1 MSKIAVR
8 GYTQKLEKPKAKRSF
23 SYDIPLRHNRI
34 LVFDTE
40 TTTDQYQNFKIGY
53 FQIYQDGVIQHD
65 GLFHDPTTLN
75 EREIKILESYSKK
88 HNISLY
94 SLDEFIDSVFYPE
107 VFGLKTLCNG
117 YNLAF
122 DLSRIAKRSGDSR
135 GMNRGGFT
143 LTLSDDPFN
152 PPIIIRK
159 LGYSNS
165 FKFTTTKQNK
175 GESYF
180 LGYFRDTQR
189 LAEVLLQE
197 RRISLEKAAE
207 RLNTPVQKMKGIEHG
222 KVTEKYI
229 DYLIKDVET
238 TQAVYEK
245 LVKELDVYQ
254 IHIPIT
260 KIFSE
265 ASIGKHAL
273 SQLGVNPFLA
283 LNPDFSDS
291 VIGNM
296 MTSYFGGRTECK
308 IRKEPTKVTVL
319 DFTSM
324 YPTVTML
331 MNLWKYIIAESL
343 EIQDITEE
351 VKRFISNLKLS
362 DLQKQETWK
371 KLVVMVKIQP
381 DNDIFPVRMDYKGN
395 NTGFNVGIN
404 YLSSGSEVWYSLPD
418 VIGSYLLTG
427 KAPKIIEAVKFV
439 PKGVQKGLRKSR
451 VLGID
456 IDPLKDNVVQVLVE
470 ERQKIKQEL
479 KNTDKNDPEY
489 QHLSSRAQAIKIL
502 VNALSYGIFIEL
514 NPEDKKSEFQV
525 YGLDNF
531 VTKENRFEKS
541 GKYFHPLLAVMI
553 TSGARLFLTM
563 AEAKL
568 KELGAIHAYMD
579 TDSVFV
585 PPEKAQELVEF
596 FQPLNPY
603 NLDIPLLKPEKKD
616 LWFYGI
622 ASKRYA
628 LYYYENGKIK
638 FMEDERSY
646 KLHGLGH
653 LTNPFPNSIEDW
665 QAEIWQDILKLHYGQ
680 IAGRDIQEKYSNLYA
695 ISRLTVSTSKVL
707 NRFNK
712 LNDGKTWKEQ
722 IKPFNFFLVGFQA
735 IEENDKAVKPL
746 APFTKDYQ
754 KIVYEPFINY
764 ETGEVKKGSQYFK
777 PLSRTIL
784 QYVEHLENKFDGV
797 IGVLKRK
804 NIQADGLVYIG
815 KEANNIEDQPL
826 DVIGAQVFV
835 NEGEMINFI
844 LALIP
849 KEARKIGIEHR
860 SELKYLKEKARERKL
875 NFNTTNMRKILKYYS
890 SQGLNT
896 EAK

>member
-75 EREIKILESYSKK
+75 EREIKTLVAYSRK

-180 LGYFRDTQR
+180 SGYFLDTQR

-238 TQAVYEK
+238 TRAVYEK

-331 MNLWKYIIAESL
+331 MNLWRYIIADSL

-351 VKRFISNLKLS
+351 TKIFISKLKLS
-362 DLQKQETWK
+362 DLQDQETWK

-404 YLSSGSEVWYSLPD
+404 YLSSNSEMWYSLPD

-427 KAPKIIEAVKFV
+427 KVPKIIEAVKFV
-439 PKGVQKGLRKSR
+439 PKGVQKRLRKSR

-456 IDPLKDNVVQVLVE
+456 IDPSRDNIVQVLVE
-470 ERQKIKQEL
+470 ERQKIKE
-479 KNTDKNDPEY
+479 KSKKTDRNNPEY

-525 YGLDNF
+525 YGLENF

-553 TSGARLFLTM
+553 TSGARLFLTT
-563 AEAKL
+563 AEARL
-568 KELGAIHAYMD
+568 KELGAVHAYMD

-603 NLDIPLLKPEKKD
+603 NMDIPLLKPEKKD

-628 LYYYENGKIK
+628 LYYYKNEKIR

-653 LTNPFPNSIEDW
+653 LTNPFPNSVEDW
-665 QAEIWQDILKLHYGQ
+665 QAEIWQDILKLHYGL
-680 IAGRDIQEKYSNLYA
+680 ITERDIEEKYSNLYA
-695 ISRLTVSTSKVL
+695 ISRLTVSTSNVL
-707 NRFNK
+707 NRFKK
-712 LNDGKTWKEQ
+712 LNEEKTWKKQ
-722 IKPFNFFLVGFQA
+722 IKPFSFFLVGFQTT
-735 IEENDKAVKPL
+735 EENDKAVKPL

-754 KIVYEPFINY
+754 KIVYELFIDY
-764 ETGEVKKGSQYFK
+764 ESGEIKEGSQYFK

-784 QYVEHLENKFDGV
+784 QYVEHPEHKFDGDTG
-797 IGVLKRK
+797 ILERK
-804 NIQADGLVYIG
+804 HVHADSVVYIG
-815 KEANNIEDQPL
+815 KEANNIDEQAL
-826 DVIGAQVFV
+826 DVKLSQEFV
-835 NEGEMINFI
+835 NKQEIMENI
-844 LALIP
+844 LNISQRQAEELGVSRSRFHDIKRRI
-849 KEARKIGIEHR
+849 KESGD
-860 SELKYLKEKARERKL
+860 L
-875 NFNTTNMRKILKYYS
+875 N
-890 SQGLNT
+890 LNT
-896 EAK
+896 PAVKRLSIYS

>member
-1 MSKIAVR
+1 MSKVAVR
-8 GYTQKLEKPKAKRSF
+8 GYTQRLEKKGEYRSF
-23 SYDIPLRHNRI
+23 RHYDTPLRHNRV

-40 TTTDQYQNFKIGY
+40 TNIDQYQNFKIGY
-53 FQIYQDGVIQHD
+53 FQIYQDGVIQHE
-65 GLFHDPTTLN
+65 GLFHDPTILN
-75 EREIKILESYSKK
+75 ERENKILETYSRK

-94 SLDEFIDSVFYPE
+94 SLAEFIDTVFYPE
-107 VFGLKTLCNG
+107 VFELKTLCNG

-122 DLSRIAKRSGDSR
+122 DISRIAKRTGDSR
-135 GMNRGGFT
+135 GRNRGGFT
-143 LTLSDDPFN
+143 LTLSDDPFK
-152 PPIIIRK
+152 PPVIIRK
-159 LGYSNS
+159 LGDSNS

-180 LGYFRDTQR
+180 SGYFLDTQR
-189 LAEVLLQE
+189 LAEVLLQSNH
-197 RRISLEKAAE
+197 ISLEKAGE
-207 RLNTPVQKMKGIEHG
+207 KLNTPVQKMKGVEHG

-260 KIFSE
+260 KIFSV

-273 SQLGVNPFLA
+273 SQIGVKPFQEK
-283 LNPDFSDS
+283 NPDFPDS

-324 YPTVTML
+324 YPTVTME

-351 VKRFISNLKLS
+351 TRRFLSKLKLS

-381 DNDIFPVRMDYKGN
+381 DNDILPVRMDYKGN

-404 YLSSGSEVWYSLPD
+404 YLSSNSEMWYSLPD
-418 VIGSYLLTG
+418 VIGSYLLAG
-427 KAPKIIEAVKFV
+427 KAPKIKEAVKFI

-451 VLGID
+451 ILGVD
-456 IDPLKDNVVQVLVE
+456 IDPSKDNIVQVLVE
-470 ERQKIKQEL
+470 ERQKIKERS
-479 KNTDKNDPEY
+479 KKTDKNDPEF

-514 NPEDKKSEFQV
+514 NPEDRKSEFQV
-525 YGLDNF
+525 YGLENF

-585 PPEKAQELVEF
+585 PPDKAQELAKF

-603 NLDIPLLKPEKKD
+603 NMDIPLLKPEKKD

-628 LYYYENGKIK
+628 LYYYENGKIR

-653 LTNPFPNSIEDW
+653 LTNPFPNSVEDW

-680 IAGRDIQEKYSNLYA
+680 ITGKDIQDKYSNLYA
-695 ISRLTVSTSKVL
+695 ISRLTVSTSNVL
-707 NRFNK
+707 NRFKK
-712 LNDGKTWKEQ
+712 LNEGKNWKEQ

-754 KIVYEPFINY
+754 KIVYEPFIDY
-764 ETGEVKKGSQYFK
+764 ETGEVKEGSQYFK

-784 QYVEHLENKFDGV
+784 QYVEHLENKFDGER
-797 IGVLKRK
+797 GVLKRR

-815 KEANNIEDQPL
+815 KEANSIEDQPL
-826 DVIGAQVFV
+826 DIVGAQVFV
-835 NEGEMINFI
+835 NEEEIKQKI
-844 LALIP
+844 LALTP
-849 KEARKIGIEHR
+849 EEAREFGIKHR
-860 SELKYLKEKARERKL
+860 STLKRMKDRVKRDSKMNLDTKEVKKL
-875 NFNTTNMRKILKYYS
+875 VNEY
-890 SQGLNT
+890 
-896 EAK
+896 

>member
-1 MSKIAVR
+1 MYKVAVR
-8 GYTQKLEKPKAKRSF
+8 GYTQKLEKKGEYKSF
-23 SYDIPLRHNRI
+23 RRYDTPLRHNRV

-40 TTTDQYQNFKIGY
+40 STIDQYQNFKNGY

-65 GLFHDPTTLN
+65 GLFYDLSTLN
-75 EREIKILESYSKK
+75 EREIKILETYSRK

-107 VFGLKTLCNG
+107 VFELKTLCNG

-122 DLSRIAKRSGDSR
+122 DISRISKKSGDSR
-135 GMNRGGFT
+135 GRNRGGFT
-143 LTLSDDPFN
+143 LTLSYDPFK

-180 LGYFRDTQR
+180 SGYFLDTQR
-189 LAEVLLQE
+189 LAEVLLQSNH
-197 RRISLEKAAE
+197 ISLEQAGEK
-207 RLNTPVQKMKGIEHG
+207 LNTPVQKMKGVEHG

-229 DYLIKDVET
+229 EYLIKDVET

-260 KIFSE
+260 KIFSA

-273 SQLGVNPFLA
+273 SQIGVKPFQEK
-283 LNPDFSDS
+283 NPDFPDS

-324 YPTVTML
+324 YPTVTME

-351 VKRFISNLKLS
+351 TRRFLSKLKLS

-381 DNDIFPVRMDYKGN
+381 DNDILPVRMDYKGN

-404 YLSSGSEVWYSLPD
+404 YLSSNSEMWYSLPD
-418 VIGSYLLTG
+418 VIGSYLLAG
-427 KAPKIIEAVKFV
+427 KAPKIKEAVKFI

-451 VLGID
+451 ILGVD
-456 IDPLKDNVVQVLVE
+456 IDPSKDNIVQVLVE
-470 ERQKIKQEL
+470 ERQKIKERS
-479 KNTDKNDPEY
+479 KKTDKNDPEF

-514 NPEDKKSEFQV
+514 NPEDRKSEFQV
-525 YGLDNF
+525 YGLENF

-585 PPEKAQELVEF
+585 PPDKAQELAKF

-603 NLDIPLLKPEKKD
+603 NMDIPLLKPEKKD

-628 LYYYENGKIK
+628 LYYYENGKIR

-653 LTNPFPNSIEDW
+653 LTNPFPNSVEDW

-680 IAGRDIQEKYSNLYA
+680 ITGKDIQDKYSNLYA
-695 ISRLTVSTSKVL
+695 ISRLTVSTSNVL
-707 NRFNK
+707 NRFKK
-712 LNDGKTWKEQ
+712 LNEGKNWKEQ
-722 IKPFNFFLVGFQA
+722 IKPFNFFLVGFLA

-754 KIVYEPFINY
+754 KIVYEPFIDY
-764 ETGEVKKGSQYFK
+764 ETGEVKEGSQYFK

-784 QYVEHLENKFDGV
+784 QYVEHLENKFDGER
-797 IGVLKRK
+797 GVLKRR

-815 KEANNIEDQPL
+815 KEANSIEDQPL
-826 DVIGAQVFV
+826 DIVGAQVFV
-835 NEGEMINFI
+835 NEEEIKQKI
-844 LALIP
+844 LALTP
-849 KEARKIGIEHR
+849 EEAREFGIKHR
-860 SELKYLKEKARERKL
+860 STLKRMKDRVKRDSKMNLDTKEVKQLVNE
-875 NFNTTNMRKILKYYS
+875 Y
-890 SQGLNT
+890 
-896 EAK
+896 

>member
-1 MSKIAVR
+1 MYKVAVR
-8 GYTQKLEKPKAKRSF
+8 GYTQKLEKKGEYKSF
-23 SYDIPLRHNRI
+23 RRYDTPLRHNRV

-40 TTTDQYQNFKIGY
+40 TTIDQYQNFKIGY

-65 GLFHDPTTLN
+65 GLFYDLSTLN
-75 EREIKILESYSKK
+75 EREIKILETYSRK

-107 VFGLKTLCNG
+107 VFELKTLCNG

-122 DLSRIAKRSGDSR
+122 DISRISKKSGDSR
-135 GMNRGGFT
+135 GRNRGGFT
-143 LTLSDDPFN
+143 LTLSYDPFK

-180 LGYFRDTQR
+180 SGYFLDTQR
-189 LAEVLLQE
+189 LAEVLLQSNH
-197 RRISLEKAAE
+197 ISLEQAGEK
-207 RLNTPVQKMKGIEHG
+207 LNTPVQKMKGVEHG

-229 DYLIKDVET
+229 EYLVKDVET
-238 TQAVYEK
+238 THAVYEK

-260 KIFSE
+260 KIFSA
-265 ASIGKHAL
+265 ASIGKYAL
-273 SQLGVNPFLA
+273 EQLGVKPFLE
-283 LNPDFSDS
+283 LNPDFPDS

-308 IRKEPTKVTVL
+308 IRKEPRKVTVL

-351 VKRFISNLKLS
+351 VRIFISKLKLS
-362 DLQKQETWK
+362 DLQKQDTWK

-381 DNDIFPVRMDYKGN
+381 ENDIFPVRMDYKGN

-404 YLSSGSEVWYSLPD
+404 YLSSNSEMWYSLPD

-427 KAPKIIEAVKFV
+427 KVPKIKEAVKFI

-451 VLGID
+451 ILGVD
-456 IDPLKDNVVQVLVE
+456 IDPSKDNIVQVLVE
-470 ERQKIKQEL
+470 ERQKIKERS
-479 KNTDKNDPEY
+479 KKTDKNDPEF

-525 YGLDNF
+525 YGLENF

-563 AEAKL
+563 AEARL

-585 PPEKAQELVEF
+585 PPEKAQELAEF
-596 FQPLNPY
+596 FQLLNPY
-603 NLDIPLLKPEKKD
+603 NMDIPLLKPEKKD

-628 LYYYENGKIK
+628 LYYYEDGKIR

-653 LTNPFPNSIEDW
+653 LTNPFPNSVEDW
-665 QAEIWQDILKLHYGQ
+665 QAEIWQDILKLHYKQ
-680 IAGRDIQEKYSNLYA
+680 IIGMDIEEKYSNLYA
-695 ISRLTVSTSKVL
+695 ISRLTVSTSNVL
-707 NRFNK
+707 NRFKK
-712 LNDGKTWKEQ
+712 LNEGKNWKEQ

-735 IEENDKAVKPL
+735 IEEDDKAVKPL

-754 KIVYEPFINY
+754 KIVYEPFIDY
-764 ETGEVKKGSQYFK
+764 ETGETKEGSQYFK

-784 QYVEHLENKFDGV
+784 QYVEHMENKFDGG
-797 IGVLKRK
+797 IGILERKR
-804 NIQADGLVYIG
+804 IQADGLVYIG
-815 KEANNIEDQPL
+815 KEANNIDDQPL
-826 DVIGAQVFV
+826 DVTGAQVFI
-835 NEGEMINFI
+835 NEEELKHRI
-844 LALIP
+844 LALTP
-849 KEARKIGIEHR
+849 EEARKLGIQHR
-860 SELKYLKEKARERKL
+860 STLKRMKDRVKRDSKINLDTKEVKKL
-875 NFNTTNMRKILKYYS
+875 VNEY
-890 SQGLNT
+890 
-896 EAK
+896 

>member
-1 MSKIAVR
+1 MAKVAVR
-8 GYTQKLEKPKAKRSF
+8 GYTQRLEKKEGKSSF
-23 SYDIPLRHNRI
+23 RRYDTPLRHNRV

-40 TTTDQYQNFKIGY
+40 TTIDQYQNFKIGY

-65 GLFHDPTTLN
+65 GLFYDPDILN
-75 EREIKILESYSKK
+75 ERENKVLEAYSRK

-94 SLDEFIDSVFYPE
+94 SLNEFIDSVFYPE
-107 VFGLKTLCNG
+107 VFELKTLCNG

-122 DLSRIAKRSGDSR
+122 DLSRIAKRSGNSR
-135 GMNRGGFT
+135 GRNRGGFT
-143 LTLSDDPFN
+143 LTLSDDPFK
-152 PPIIIRK
+152 PPVIIRK

-180 LGYFRDTQR
+180 PGYFLDTQR
-189 LAEVLLQE
+189 LAEVLLQSNH
-197 RRISLEKAAE
+197 ISLEKAGE
-207 RLNTPVQKMKGIEHG
+207 KLNTPVQKMKGVEHG
-222 KVTEKYI
+222 KVTERYI
-229 DYLIKDVET
+229 EYLVKDVET

-260 KIFSE
+260 KVFSS

-273 SQLGVNPFLA
+273 SQLGIKPFLE
-283 LNPDFSDS
+283 LNPDFPDS
-291 VIGNM
+291 VIGNI
-296 MTSYFGGRTECK
+296 MTSYYGGRTECK

-324 YPTVTML
+324 YPTITME
-331 MNLWKYIIAESL
+331 MELWKYIIAESL

-351 VKRFISNLKLS
+351 TRRFVSNLKLS
-362 DLQKQETWK
+362 DLQKQDTWK

-381 DNDIFPVRMDYKGN
+381 DNDILPVRMDYKGN
-395 NTGFNVGIN
+395 NTGFNVGVN
-404 YLSSGSEVWYSLPD
+404 YLSSDSEMWHSLPD

-427 KAPKIIEAVKFV
+427 KVPKITEAIKFI

-451 VLGID
+451 ILGID

-470 ERQKIKQEL
+470 ERQKIKKKL
-479 KNTDKNDPEY
+479 KKTDKNDPEY

-531 VTKENRFEKS
+531 VTKENKFEKS

-553 TSGARLFLTM
+553 TSGARLFLTI

-603 NLDIPLLKPEKKD
+603 NMDIPLLKPEKKD

-628 LYYYENGKIK
+628 LYYYENEKIS
-638 FMEDERSY
+638 FMKDERSY

-653 LTNPFPNSIEDW
+653 LTNPFPNSVEDW
-665 QAEIWQDILKLHYGQ
+665 QAEIWQDILKLHYEM
-680 IAGRDIQEKYSNLYA
+680 ITERDIEEKYSNLYS
-695 ISRLTVSTSKVL
+695 ISQLTVSTSNVL
-707 NRFNK
+707 NRFKK
-712 LNDGKTWKEQ
+712 LNEGKPWREQ
-722 IKPFNFFLVGFQA
+722 IKPFNFFLVGFQV
-735 IEENDKAVKPL
+735 IKEDDKAVKPL

-754 KIVYEPFINY
+754 KIIYEPFIDY
-764 ETGEVKKGSQYFK
+764 ETGEVKEGSQYFK
-777 PLSRTIL
+777 PLNRTIL
-784 QYVEHLENKFDGV
+784 RYVEHMENKFDGDE
-797 IGVLKRK
+797 GVLERK
-804 NIQADGLVYIG
+804 HIHVDGLVYIG

-826 DVIGAQVFV
+826 DVKGAQVFI
-835 NEGEMINFI
+835 NEEEIKQKI
-844 LALIP
+844 LNLNP
-849 KEARKIGIEHR
+849 KEARELGIKYRSTLKKIKDRI
-860 SELKYLKEKARERKL
+860 LKEEKINMKTSQVRKL
-875 NFNTTNMRKILKYYS
+875 
-890 SQGLNT
+890 LNV
-896 EAK
+896 K

>member
-1 MSKIAVR
+1 
-8 GYTQKLEKPKAKRSF
+8 
-23 SYDIPLRHNRI
+23 
-34 LVFDTE
+34 
-40 TTTDQYQNFKIGY
+40 
-53 FQIYQDGVIQHD
+53 
-65 GLFHDPTTLN
+65 
-75 EREIKILESYSKK
+75 
-88 HNISLY
+88 
-94 SLDEFIDSVFYPE
+94 
-107 VFGLKTLCNG
+107 
-117 YNLAF
+117 
-122 DLSRIAKRSGDSR
+122 
-135 GMNRGGFT
+135 
-143 LTLSDDPFN
+143 
-152 PPIIIRK
+152 
-159 LGYSNS
+159 
-165 FKFTTTKQNK
+165 
-175 GESYF
+175 
-180 LGYFRDTQR
+180 
-189 LAEVLLQE
+189 
-197 RRISLEKAAE
+197 
-207 RLNTPVQKMKGIEHG
+207 MKGVEHG

-229 DYLIKDVET
+229 EYLVKDVET
-238 TQAVYEK
+238 TQAVYK
-245 LVKELDVYQ
+245 ALIKELDVYQ

-260 KIFSE
+260 KIFSS

-273 SQLGVNPFLA
+273 SQLGVKPFLEM
-283 LNPDFSDS
+283 NPDFPDS
-291 VIGNM
+291 AIGNM

-324 YPTVTML
+324 YPTVTME

-351 VKRFISNLKLS
+351 TREFISKLKLS
-362 DLQKQETWK
+362 DLQKQDTWK

-381 DNDIFPVRMDYKGN
+381 DNDNLPVRMDYKGN

-404 YLSSGSEVWYSLPD
+404 YLSSNSEMWYSLPD

-427 KAPKIIEAVKFV
+427 KVPKIKEAVKFI

-451 VLGID
+451 ILGVD
-456 IDPLKDNVVQVLVE
+456 IDPSKDNIVQVLVE
-470 ERQKIKQEL
+470 ERQKIKE
-479 KNTDKNDPEY
+479 KSKKADKNDPEL
-489 QHLSSRAQAIKIL
+489 QHISSRAQAIKIL

-563 AEAKL
+563 AEARL
-568 KELGAIHAYMD
+568 KELGAIHTYMD

-596 FQPLNPY
+596 FKPLNPY
-603 NLDIPLLKPEKKD
+603 NIDIPLLKPEKKD

-628 LYYYENGKIK
+628 LYYYENGKIR

-653 LTNPFPNSIEDW
+653 LTNPFPNSVEDW

-680 IAGRDIQEKYSNLYA
+680 ITGRDIEEKYSNLYA
-695 ISRLTVSTSKVL
+695 ISQLTVSTSNVL
-707 NRFNK
+707 NRFKK
-712 LNDGKTWKEQ
+712 LNEGKPWKEQ

-735 IEENDKAVKPL
+735 IEENDKAVKPM

-754 KIVYEPFINY
+754 KIVYEPFIDY
-764 ETGEVKKGSQYFK
+764 EKGEVKDGSQYFK

-784 QYVEHLENKFDGV
+784 QYIEHFENKFDGD
-797 IGVLKRK
+797 IGVLERK
-804 NIQADGLVYIG
+804 YIQADGLVYIG

-826 DVIGAQVFV
+826 DVTGAQVFI
-835 NEGEMINFI
+835 NEVEIKKKI
-844 LALIP
+844 LALTP
-849 KEARKIGIEHR
+849 EEARKLGVMHR
-860 SELKYLKEKARERKL
+860 STLKRMKDRIMKGDKINLDTKEVKKVVYFEK
-875 NFNTTNMRKILKYYS
+875 
-890 SQGLNT
+890 
-896 EAK
+896 

>member
-1 MSKIAVR
+1 MAKVAVR
-8 GYTQKLEKPKAKRSF
+8 GYTQRLEKKEGKSSF
-23 SYDIPLRHNRI
+23 RRYDTPLRHNRV

-40 TTTDQYQNFKIGY
+40 TTINQYQNFKIGY

-65 GLFHDPTTLN
+65 GLFYDPDILN
-75 EREIKILESYSKK
+75 ERENKVLEAYSRK

-94 SLDEFIDSVFYPE
+94 SLNEFIDSVFYLE
-107 VFGLKTLCNG
+107 VFELKTLCNG

-122 DLSRIAKRSGDSR
+122 DLSRIAKRSGNSR
-135 GMNRGGFT
+135 GRNRGGFT
-143 LTLSDDPFN
+143 LTLSDDPFK
-152 PPIIIRK
+152 PPVIIRK

-180 LGYFRDTQR
+180 PGYFLDTQR
-189 LAEVLLQE
+189 LAEVLLQSNH
-197 RRISLEKAAE
+197 ISLEKAGE
-207 RLNTPVQKMKGIEHG
+207 KLNTPVQKMKGVEHG
-222 KVTEKYI
+222 KVTERYI
-229 DYLIKDVET
+229 EYLVKDVET

-260 KIFSE
+260 KVFSS

-273 SQLGVNPFLA
+273 SQLGIKPFLE
-283 LNPDFSDS
+283 LNPDFPDS
-291 VIGNM
+291 VIGNI
-296 MTSYFGGRTECK
+296 MTSYYGGRTECK

-324 YPTVTML
+324 YPTITME
-331 MNLWKYIIAESL
+331 MELWKYIIAESL

-351 VKRFISNLKLS
+351 TRRFVSNLKLS
-362 DLQKQETWK
+362 DLQKQDTWK

-381 DNDIFPVRMDYKGN
+381 DNDILPVRMDYKGN
-395 NTGFNVGIN
+395 NTGFNVGVN
-404 YLSSGSEVWYSLPD
+404 YLSSDSEMWHSLPD

-427 KAPKIIEAVKFV
+427 KVPKITEAIKFI

-451 VLGID
+451 ILGID

-470 ERQKIKQEL
+470 ERQKIKKKL
-479 KNTDKNDPEY
+479 KKTDKNDPEY

-531 VTKENRFEKS
+531 VTKENKFEKS

-553 TSGARLFLTM
+553 TSGARLFLTI

-603 NLDIPLLKPEKKD
+603 NMDIPLLKPEKKD

-628 LYYYENGKIK
+628 LYYYENEKIS
-638 FMEDERSY
+638 FMKDERSY

-653 LTNPFPNSIEDW
+653 LTNPFPNSVEDW
-665 QAEIWQDILKLHYGQ
+665 QAEIWQDILKLHYEM
-680 IAGRDIQEKYSNLYA
+680 ITERDIEEKYSNLYS
-695 ISRLTVSTSKVL
+695 ISQLTVSTSNVL
-707 NRFNK
+707 NRFKK
-712 LNDGKTWKEQ
+712 LNEGKPWREQ
-722 IKPFNFFLVGFQA
+722 IKPFNFFLVGFQV
-735 IEENDKAVKPL
+735 IKEDDKAVKPL
-746 APFTKDYQ
+746 AQFTKDYQ
-754 KIVYEPFINY
+754 KIIYEPFIDY
-764 ETGEVKKGSQYFK
+764 ETGEVKEGSQYFK
-777 PLSRTIL
+777 PLNRTIL
-784 QYVEHLENKFDGV
+784 RYVEHMENKFDGDE
-797 IGVLKRK
+797 GVLERK
-804 NIQADGLVYIG
+804 HIHVDGLVYIG

-826 DVIGAQVFV
+826 DVKGAQVFI
-835 NEGEMINFI
+835 NEEEIKQKI
-844 LALIP
+844 LNLNP
-849 KEARKIGIEHR
+849 KEARELGIKYRSTLKKIKDRI
-860 SELKYLKEKARERKL
+860 LKEEKINMKTSQVRKL
-875 NFNTTNMRKILKYYS
+875 
-890 SQGLNT
+890 LNV
-896 EAK
+896 K

>member
-1 MSKIAVR
+1 MAKVAVR
-8 GYTQKLEKPKAKRSF
+8 GYTQRLEKKGEYRDF
-23 SYDIPLRHNRI
+23 RHYDTPLRHNRV

-40 TTTDQYQNFKIGY
+40 TTDDQYQNFKIGY
-53 FQIYQDGVIQHD
+53 FQIYQDGFIQHD
-65 GLFHDPTTLN
+65 GLFYDPSTLN
-75 EREIKILESYSKK
+75 ERENRTMNTYSRK

-94 SLDEFIDSVFYPE
+94 SLDEFIDYVFYPE
-107 VFGLKTLCNG
+107 VFGLKTLCTG

-135 GMNRGGFT
+135 GKNRGGFT
-143 LTLSDDPFN
+143 LALSNDPFN
-152 PPIIIRK
+152 PPIIIKK

-175 GESYF
+175 GESCFSGYF
-180 LGYFRDTQR
+180 LDTQR
-189 LAEVLLQE
+189 LAEVLLQSNH
-197 RRISLEKAAE
+197 ISLEKAGE
-207 RLNTPVQKMKGIEHG
+207 KLNASVRKMKGIKHG
-222 KVTEKYI
+222 KVTKKYI

-254 IHIPIT
+254 ICIPIT
-260 KIFSE
+260 KIFSS

-273 SQLGVNPFLA
+273 DQLGVKPFLE
-283 LNPDFSDS
+283 LNSDFPDS

-343 EIQDITEE
+343 EIQDATEE
-351 VKRFISNLKLS
+351 TREFVSKLKLL
-362 DLQKQETWK
+362 DLQKQDTWK

-381 DNDIFPVRMDYKGN
+381 DNNILPVRMDYKGN

-404 YLSSGSEVWYSLPD
+404 YLSSTSEMWYSLPD
-418 VIGSYLLTG
+418 VIGSFLLTG
-427 KAPKIIEAVKFV
+427 KVPKIIEAVKFV
-439 PKGVQKGLRKSR
+439 PKGVQMGLRKSR
-451 VLGID
+451 ILGVD
-456 IDPLKDNVVQVLVE
+456 IDPSKDNIVQILVE
-470 ERQKIKQEL
+470 ERQKIKE
-479 KNTDKNDPEY
+479 KSKKADKNDPEL

-563 AEAKL
+563 AEARL
-568 KELGAIHAYMD
+568 KELGTIHAYMD

-585 PPEKAQELVEF
+585 PPEKAQKLAEF

-603 NLDIPLLKPEKKD
+603 NIEIPLLKPEKKD

-628 LYYYENGKIK
+628 LYYYENGKIR

-653 LTNPFPNSIEDW
+653 LTNPFPNSVEDW
-665 QAEIWQDILKLHYGQ
+665 QAEIWQDILKLHYGLTT
-680 IAGRDIQEKYSNLYA
+680 GRDIEEKYSSLYA
-695 ISRLTVSTSKVL
+695 ISRLTVSTSNVL
-707 NRFNK
+707 NRFKK
-712 LNDGKTWKEQ
+712 LNEGKHWKEQ

-735 IEENDKAVKPL
+735 IEENDTAVKPL

-754 KIVYEPFINY
+754 KIVYEPFIDY
-764 ETGEVKKGSQYFK
+764 ETGETKEGSQYFK

-784 QYVEHLENKFDGV
+784 QYVEHMENKFEGD
-797 IGVLKRK
+797 IGVLERK
-804 NIQADGLVYIG
+804 HVQADDLFYIG
-815 KEANNIEDQPL
+815 KEANNIEDQSL
-826 DVIGAQVFV
+826 DVTGAQVF
-835 NEGEMINFI
+835 INQEEIKQKI
-844 LALIP
+844 LAITP
-849 KEARKIGIEHR
+849 EERRKIGISR
-860 SELKYLKEKARERKL
+860 SELGYLKKNAKEGTL
-875 NFNTTNMRKILKYYS
+875 NFNTKNVRIITEYYS
-890 SQGLNT
+890 S
-896 EAK
+896 

>member
-1 MSKIAVR
+1 MSKVAVR
-8 GYTQKLEKPKAKRSF
+8 GYTQRLEKKGEYRSF
-23 SYDIPLRHNRI
+23 RHYDTPLRHNRV

-40 TTTDQYQNFKIGY
+40 TTIDQYQNFKIGY
-53 FQIYQDGVIQHD
+53 FQIYQDGVIQHE
-65 GLFHDPTTLN
+65 GLFHDPTILN
-75 EREIKILESYSKK
+75 ERENKILEAYSKN
-88 HNISLY
+88 HNLNLY
-94 SLDEFIDSVFYPE
+94 LLDEFIDNVFYPE
-107 VFGLKTLCNG
+107 VFELKTLCNG

-122 DLSRIAKRSGDSR
+122 DISRIAKRSGDSR
-135 GMNRGGFT
+135 GRNRGGFT
-143 LTLSDDPFN
+143 LTLSDDPFK
-152 PPIIIRK
+152 PPVIIRK
-159 LGYSNS
+159 LGDSNS

-180 LGYFRDTQR
+180 SGYFLDTQR
-189 LAEVLLQE
+189 LAEVLLQSNH
-197 RRISLEKAAE
+197 ISLEKAGE
-207 RLNTPVQKMKGIEHG
+207 KLNTPVQKMKGVEHG

-229 DYLIKDVET
+229 EYLVKDVET
-238 TQAVYEK
+238 TQAVYK
-245 LVKELDVYQ
+245 ALIKELDVYQ

-260 KIFSE
+260 KIFSS

-273 SQLGVNPFLA
+273 SQLGVKPFLEM
-283 LNPDFSDS
+283 NPDFPDS
-291 VIGNM
+291 AIGNM

-324 YPTVTML
+324 YPTVTME

-351 VKRFISNLKLS
+351 TREFISKLKLS
-362 DLQKQETWK
+362 DLQKQDTWK

-381 DNDIFPVRMDYKGN
+381 DNDNLPVRMDYKGN

-404 YLSSGSEVWYSLPD
+404 YLSSNSEMWYSLPD

-427 KAPKIIEAVKFV
+427 KVPKIKEAVKFI

-451 VLGID
+451 ILGVD
-456 IDPLKDNVVQVLVE
+456 IDPSKDNIVQVLVE
-470 ERQKIKQEL
+470 ERQKIKE
-479 KNTDKNDPEY
+479 KSKKADKNDPEL
-489 QHLSSRAQAIKIL
+489 QHISSRAQAIKIL

-563 AEAKL
+563 AEARL
-568 KELGAIHAYMD
+568 KELGAIHTYMD

-596 FQPLNPY
+596 FKPLNPY
-603 NLDIPLLKPEKKD
+603 NIDIPLLKPEKKD

-628 LYYYENGKIK
+628 LYYYENGKIR

-653 LTNPFPNSIEDW
+653 LTNPFPNSVEDW

-680 IAGRDIQEKYSNLYA
+680 ITGRDIEEKYSNLYA
-695 ISRLTVSTSKVL
+695 ISQLTVSTSNVL
-707 NRFNK
+707 NRFKK
-712 LNDGKTWKEQ
+712 LNEGKPWKEQ

-735 IEENDKAVKPL
+735 IEENDKAVKPM

-754 KIVYEPFINY
+754 KIVYEPFIDY
-764 ETGEVKKGSQYFK
+764 EKGEVKDGSQYFK

-784 QYVEHLENKFDGV
+784 QYIEHFENKFDGD
-797 IGVLKRK
+797 IGVLERK
-804 NIQADGLVYIG
+804 YIQADGLVYIG

-826 DVIGAQVFV
+826 DVTGAQVFI
-835 NEGEMINFI
+835 NEVEIKKKI
-844 LALIP
+844 LALTP
-849 KEARKIGIEHR
+849 EEARKLGVMHR
-860 SELKYLKEKARERKL
+860 STLKRMKDRIMKGDKINLDTKEVKKVVYFEK
-875 NFNTTNMRKILKYYS
+875 
-890 SQGLNT
+890 
-896 EAK
+896 

>member
-1 MSKIAVR
+1 MSKVAVR
-8 GYTQKLEKPKAKRSF
+8 GYTQRLEKKGEYRSF
-23 SYDIPLRHNRI
+23 RHYDTPLRHNRV

-40 TTTDQYQNFKIGY
+40 TTIDQYQNFKIGY
-53 FQIYQDGVIQHD
+53 FQIYQDGVIQHE
-65 GLFHDPTTLN
+65 GLFHDPTILN
-75 EREIKILESYSKK
+75 ERENKILETYSRK
-88 HNISLY
+88 HNVSLY
-94 SLDEFIDSVFYPE
+94 SLAEFIDTVFYPE
-107 VFGLKTLCNG
+107 VFELKTLCNG

-122 DLSRIAKRSGDSR
+122 DISRIAKRTGDSR
-135 GMNRGGFT
+135 GRNRGGFT
-143 LTLSDDPFN
+143 LTLSDDPFK
-152 PPIIIRK
+152 PPVIIRK
-159 LGYSNS
+159 LGDSNS

-175 GESYF
+175 GDSYF
-180 LGYFRDTQR
+180 SGYFLDTQR
-189 LAEVLLQE
+189 LAEVLLQSNH
-197 RRISLEKAAE
+197 ISLEKAGE
-207 RLNTPVQKMKGIEHG
+207 KLNTPVQKMKGVEHG

-260 KIFSE
+260 KIFSA

-273 SQLGVNPFLA
+273 SQIGVKPFQEK
-283 LNPDFSDS
+283 NPDFPDS

-324 YPTVTML
+324 YPTVTME

-351 VKRFISNLKLS
+351 TRRFLSKLKLS

-381 DNDIFPVRMDYKGN
+381 DNDTLPVRMDYKGN

-404 YLSSGSEVWYSLPD
+404 YLSSNSEMWYSLPD

-427 KAPKIIEAVKFV
+427 KVPKIKEAVKFI

-451 VLGID
+451 ILGVD
-456 IDPLKDNVVQVLVE
+456 IDPSKDNIVQVLVE
-470 ERQKIKQEL
+470 ERQKIKERS
-479 KNTDKNDPEY
+479 KKTDKNVPEF

-563 AEAKL
+563 AEARL
-568 KELGAIHAYMD
+568 KELGAIHTYMD

-585 PPEKAQELVEF
+585 PPDKAQELTEF

-603 NLDIPLLKPEKKD
+603 NMDIPLLKPEKKD

-628 LYYYENGKIK
+628 LYYYENGKIR

-653 LTNPFPNSIEDW
+653 LTNPFPNSVEDW
-665 QAEIWQDILKLHYGQ
+665 QAEIWQDILKLHYGL
-680 IAGRDIQEKYSNLYA
+680 ITERDIEEKYSNFYA
-695 ISRLTVSTSKVL
+695 ISQLTVSTSNVL

-712 LNDGKTWKEQ
+712 MNEGKPWIDQ
-722 IKPFNFFLVGFQA
+722 IKPFNFFLVGFQV

-746 APFTKDYQ
+746 VPFTKDYQ
-754 KIVYEPFINY
+754 KIVYEPFIDY
-764 ETGEVKKGSQYFK
+764 ESGEVKKGTQYFK

-784 QYVEHLENKFDGV
+784 QYVDHMENKFDGE
-797 IGVLKRK
+797 IGVLKRR
-804 NIQADGLVYIG
+804 NIQVDGLVYIG

-826 DVIGAQVFV
+826 DVSEAQVFI
-835 NEGEMINFI
+835 NEKEIKQKI
-844 LALIP
+844 LALTP
-849 KEARKIGIEHR
+849 EDARNIGIKHR
-860 SELKYLKEKARERKL
+860 SALAYLKKKAMEGDL
-875 NFNTTNMRKILKYYS
+875 NFKSRNVRRMVS
-890 SQGLNT
+890 GLS
-896 EAK
+896 

>member
-1 MSKIAVR
+1 MSKVAVR
-8 GYTQKLEKPKAKRSF
+8 GYTQRLEKPKAKGSF
-23 SYDIPLRHNRI
+23 RRYDTPLRHNRV

-40 TTTDQYQNFKIGY
+40 TTIDQYQNFKIGY

-65 GLFHDPTTLN
+65 GLFYDLGILN
-75 EREIKILESYSKK
+75 ERENKILEAYSRK

-94 SLDEFIDSVFYPE
+94 LLDEFIDDVFYPE

-122 DLSRIAKRSGDSR
+122 DLSRIAKRSGNSR
-135 GMNRGGFT
+135 GRNRGGFT

-180 LGYFRDTQR
+180 PGYFLDTQR

-207 RLNTPVQKMKGIEHG
+207 RLNTPVQKMKGVEHG
-222 KVTEKYI
+222 KVTERYI
-229 DYLIKDVET
+229 EYLVKDVET

-260 KIFSE
+260 KIFSS

-273 SQLGVNPFLA
+273 EQLGVKPFLE
-283 LNPDFSDS
+283 LNPDFPDS

-351 VKRFISNLKLS
+351 TREFISKLKLS
-362 DLQKQETWK
+362 DLQDQGKWK
-371 KLVVMVKIQP
+371 KLVVMVKIQS

-404 YLSSGSEVWYSLPD
+404 YLSSGSEMWYSLPD

-427 KAPKIIEAVKFV
+427 KVPKIIETMRFV
-439 PKGVQKGLRKSR
+439 PKGVQKGLRKSK

-456 IDPLKDNVVQVLVE
+456 IDPSKDNIVQVLVE
-470 ERQKIKQEL
+470 ERQKIKEKL
-479 KNTDKNDPEY
+479 KKTDKNDPEY

-525 YGLDNF
+525 YGLENF

-563 AEAKL
+563 AEARL

-585 PPEKAQELVEF
+585 PPEKAQELAEF
-596 FQPLNPY
+596 FQALNPY

-628 LYYYENGKIK
+628 LYYYENGKIS

-665 QAEIWQDILKLHYGQ
+665 QAEIWQDILKLHYGL
-680 IAGRDIQEKYSNLYA
+680 ITGRDIEEKYSNFYA
-695 ISRLTVSTSKVL
+695 ISQLTVTTSNVL
-707 NRFNK
+707 NRFKK
-712 LNDGKTWKEQ
+712 LNEGKSWKEQ

-735 IEENDKAVKPL
+735 IEENGKLVKPM

-754 KIVYEPFINY
+754 KIVYEPFIDY
-764 ETGEVKKGSQYFK
+764 ETGEVKEGSKYFK

-784 QYVEHLENKFDGV
+784 QYVEHMENKFDGDE
-797 IGVLKRK
+797 GVLERK
-804 NIQADGLVYIG
+804 HIHADGLVYIG

-826 DVIGAQVFV
+826 DVTGAQVLI
-835 NEGEMINFI
+835 NEEEIKQRI
-844 LALIP
+844 LNLSP
-849 KEARKIGIEHR
+849 KEARELGIKYRSTLKKIKDRILNDG
-860 SELKYLKEKARERKL
+860 KL
-875 NFNTTNMRKILKYYS
+875 NMKTNEVKKL
-890 SQGLNT
+890 LNLF
-896 EAK
+896 

>member
-1 MSKIAVR
+1 MAKVAIR
-8 GYTQKLEKPKAKRSF
+8 GYTQKLEKTGENRSF
-23 SYDIPLRHNRI
+23 RRYDTPLRHKRV

-40 TTTDQYQNFKIGY
+40 TTTDRYQNFRIGY

-65 GLFHDPTTLN
+65 GLFYDPSILN
-75 EREIKILESYSKK
+75 EKEINTLEAYSRKN
-88 HNISLY
+88 NISLY
-94 SLDEFIDSVFYPE
+94 LLDEFIDNVFYPE
-107 VFGLKTLCNG
+107 VFELKTLCNG

-122 DLSRIAKRSGDSR
+122 DISRIAKRSGDSR
-135 GMNRGGFT
+135 ETNKGGFT
-143 LTLSDDPFN
+143 FTLSTDPFK

-159 LGYSNS
+159 LGDSKT

-180 LGYFRDTQR
+180 LGYFLDTQR
-189 LAEVLLQE
+189 LAEVLLQSSH
-197 RRISLEKAAE
+197 ISLEKE
-207 RLNTPVQKMKGIEHG
+207 GEKLNTPVKKMKGVEHG

-229 DYLIKDVET
+229 EYLVKDVET
-238 TQAVYEK
+238 TQAVYKK

-260 KIFSE
+260 KIYSS

-273 SQLGVNPFLA
+273 GQLGVKPFLEKS
-283 LNPDFSDS
+283 PDFPDS
-291 VIGNM
+291 VIGNI

-324 YPTVTML
+324 YPTVTME
-331 MNLWKYIIAESL
+331 MDLWKYIIAESL
-343 EIQDITEE
+343 EIQDATEE
-351 VKRFISNLKLS
+351 TREFLSNLKLT
-362 DLQKQETWK
+362 DLQKQDTWK
-371 KLVVMVKIQP
+371 KLVVMVRIQP
-381 DNDIFPVRMDYKGN
+381 DNDILPVRMDYKGN

-404 YLSSGSEVWYSLPD
+404 YLSSGSEMWYSLPD

-427 KAPKIIEAVKFV
+427 KVPKIIEAVKFL
-439 PKGVQKGLRKSR
+439 PEGIQKRLRKSKI
-451 VLGID
+451 LGID
-456 IDPLKDNVVQVLVE
+456 IDPSKDNIIQVLVE
-470 ERQKIKQEL
+470 ERQRIKQEL
-479 KNTDKNDPEY
+479 KNTDMNNPEF

-514 NPEDKKSEFQV
+514 NPENRKSEFHV
-525 YGLDNF
+525 YGLENF

-541 GKYFHPLLAVMI
+541 GKYFYPLLAVMI
-553 TSGARLFLTM
+553 TSGARLFLTI
-563 AEAKL
+563 AEARL

-579 TDSVFV
+579 TDSIFV

-596 FQPLNPY
+596 FQSLNPY
-603 NLDIPLLKPEKKD
+603 NIKIPLLKPEKTD

-628 LYYYENGKIK
+628 LYYYDTKKIR
-638 FMEDERSY
+638 FMENERSY

-653 LTNPFPNSIEDW
+653 LTNPFPNSVEDW
-665 QAEIWQDILKLHYGQ
+665 QAEIWQDILKLHYKQ
-680 IAGRDIQEKYSNLYA
+680 ITEKDIEEKYSNMYA
-695 ISRLTVSTSKVL
+695 ISRLTVSTSNVL
-707 NRFNK
+707 NRFKK
-712 LNDGKTWKEQ
+712 LNKGKNWKEQ

-735 IEENDKAVKPL
+735 IKENEKAIKPL

-764 ETGEVKKGSQYFK
+764 ETGEVKEGVQYFK

-784 QYVEHLENKFDGV
+784 QYIDHLENKFDGE

-804 NIQADGLVYIG
+804 HVQADGLVYIG

-826 DVIGAQVFV
+826 DVTRSQVFI
-835 NEGEMINFI
+835 NEEEIRQKI
-844 LALIP
+844 LALTP
-849 KEARKIGIEHR
+849 EEARKLGIKER
-860 SELKYLKEKARERKL
+860 STLKRMKDRILSYGELNLKTKEVKKL
-875 NFNTTNMRKILKYYS
+875 I
-890 SQGLNT
+890 
-896 EAK
+896 

>member
-1 MSKIAVR
+1 MAKVAVR
-8 GYTQKLEKPKAKRSF
+8 GYTQRLEKKEGKSSF
-23 SYDIPLRHNRI
+23 RRYDTPLRHNRV

-40 TTTDQYQNFKIGY
+40 TTINQYQNFKIGY

-65 GLFHDPTTLN
+65 GLFYDPDILN
-75 EREIKILESYSKK
+75 ERENKVLEAYSRK

-94 SLDEFIDSVFYPE
+94 SLNEFIDSVFYLE
-107 VFGLKTLCNG
+107 VFELKTLCNG

-122 DLSRIAKRSGDSR
+122 DLSRIAKRSGNSR
-135 GMNRGGFT
+135 GRNRGGFT
-143 LTLSDDPFN
+143 LTLSDDPFK
-152 PPIIIRK
+152 PPVIIRK

-180 LGYFRDTQR
+180 PGYFLDTQR
-189 LAEVLLQE
+189 LAEVLLQSNH
-197 RRISLEKAAE
+197 ISLEKAGE
-207 RLNTPVQKMKGIEHG
+207 KLNTPVQKMKGVEHG
-222 KVTEKYI
+222 KVTERYI
-229 DYLIKDVET
+229 EYLVKDVET

-260 KIFSE
+260 KVFSS

-273 SQLGVNPFLA
+273 SQLGIKPFLE
-283 LNPDFSDS
+283 LNPDFPDS
-291 VIGNM
+291 VIGNI
-296 MTSYFGGRTECK
+296 MTSYYGGRTECK

-324 YPTVTML
+324 YPTITME
-331 MNLWKYIIAESL
+331 MELWKYIIAESL

-351 VKRFISNLKLS
+351 TRRFVSNLKLS
-362 DLQKQETWK
+362 DLQKQDTWK

-381 DNDIFPVRMDYKGN
+381 DNDILPVRMDYKGN
-395 NTGFNVGIN
+395 NTGFNVGVN
-404 YLSSGSEVWYSLPD
+404 YLSSDSEMWHSLPD

-427 KAPKIIEAVKFV
+427 KVPKITEAIKFI

-451 VLGID
+451 ILGID

-470 ERQKIKQEL
+470 ERQKIKKKL
-479 KNTDKNDPEY
+479 KKTDKNDPEY

-531 VTKENRFEKS
+531 VTKENKFEKS

-553 TSGARLFLTM
+553 TSGARLFLTI

-603 NLDIPLLKPEKKD
+603 NMDIPLLKPEKKD

-628 LYYYENGKIK
+628 LYYYENEKIS
-638 FMEDERSY
+638 FMKDERSY

-653 LTNPFPNSIEDW
+653 LTNPFPNSVEDW
-665 QAEIWQDILKLHYGQ
+665 QAEIWQDILKLHYEM
-680 IAGRDIQEKYSNLYA
+680 ITERDIEEKYSNLYS
-695 ISRLTVSTSKVL
+695 ISQLTVSTSNVL
-707 NRFNK
+707 NRFKK
-712 LNDGKTWKEQ
+712 LNEGKPWREQ
-722 IKPFNFFLVGFQA
+722 IKPFNFFLVGFQV
-735 IEENDKAVKPL
+735 IKEDDKAVKPL

-754 KIVYEPFINY
+754 KIIYEPFIDY
-764 ETGEVKKGSQYFK
+764 ETGEVKEGSQYFK
-777 PLSRTIL
+777 PLNRTIL
-784 QYVEHLENKFDGV
+784 RYVEHMENKFDGDE
-797 IGVLKRK
+797 GVLERK
-804 NIQADGLVYIG
+804 HIHVDGLVYIG

-826 DVIGAQVFV
+826 DVKGAQVFI
-835 NEGEMINFI
+835 NEEEIKQKI
-844 LALIP
+844 LNLNP
-849 KEARKIGIEHR
+849 KEARELGIKYRSTLKKIKDRI
-860 SELKYLKEKARERKL
+860 LKEEKINMKTSQVRKL
-875 NFNTTNMRKILKYYS
+875 
-890 SQGLNT
+890 LNV
-896 EAK
+896 K

>member
-1 MSKIAVR
+1 MSKVAVR
-8 GYTQKLEKPKAKRSF
+8 GYTQRFEKKGEYRSF
-23 SYDIPLRHNRI
+23 RRYDTPLRHNRV

-40 TTTDQYQNFKIGY
+40 TTINQYQNFKIGY
-53 FQIYQDGVIQHD
+53 FQIYQDRVIQHD
-65 GLFHDPTTLN
+65 GLFYDPSTLN
-75 EREIKILESYSKK
+75 EREVKILEAYSRK

-94 SLDEFIDSVFYPE
+94 SLDEFIDNVFYPE
-107 VFGLKTLCNG
+107 VFELKTLCNG
-117 YNLAF
+117 YNMAF
-122 DLSRIAKRSGDSR
+122 DISRISKRSGDSR
-135 GMNRGGFT
+135 GRNRGGFT
-143 LTLSDDPFN
+143 LTLSDDPFK
-152 PPIIIRK
+152 PPVIIRK

-180 LGYFRDTQR
+180 SGYFLDTQR

-197 RRISLEKAAE
+197 RHISLEKAAE
-207 RLNTPVQKMKGIEHG
+207 RLNTPVRKMKGIEHG

-229 DYLIKDVET
+229 DYLVKDVET
-238 TQAVYEK
+238 TQAVYK
-245 LVKELDVYQ
+245 ALVKELDVYQ

-273 SQLGVNPFLA
+273 SQLGVKPFLE
-283 LNPDFSDS
+283 LNPDFPDS

-296 MTSYFGGRTECK
+296 MTAYFGGRTECK

-343 EIQDITEE
+343 EIQYITEE

-395 NTGFNVGIN
+395 KTGFNVGIN
-404 YLSSGSEVWYSLPD
+404 YLSSGSEMWYSLPD

-427 KAPKIIEAVKFV
+427 KVPKIIEAVKFV

-470 ERQKIKQEL
+470 ERQKIKEMS
-479 KNTDKNDPEY
+479 KKTDKNDPEY

-531 VTKENRFEKS
+531 VTKENKFEKS

-563 AEAKL
+563 AEARL

-585 PPEKAQELVEF
+585 PPEKAQKLVEF

-603 NLDIPLLKPEKKD
+603 NLDIQLLKPEKKD

-628 LYYYENGKIK
+628 LYYYENGKIR

-653 LTNPFPNSIEDW
+653 LTNPFPNSVEDW
-665 QAEIWQDILKLHYGQ
+665 QAEIWQDILKLHYRL
-680 IAGRDIQEKYSNLYA
+680 ITERDIEEKYSNFYA
-695 ISRLTVSTSKVL
+695 ISQLTVSTSNVL
-707 NRFNK
+707 TRFKK
-712 LNDGKTWKEQ
+712 LNEGKLWKEQ
-722 IKPFNFFLVGFQA
+722 IKPFNFFLVGFQV

-754 KIVYEPFINY
+754 KIVYELFIDY
-764 ETGEVKKGSQYFK
+764 ETGEVKEGAQYFK

-784 QYVEHLENKFDGV
+784 QYVEHLENKFEGE
-797 IGVLKRK
+797 IGVLERK
-804 NIQADGLVYIG
+804 NVHADGLVYIG

-826 DVIGAQVFV
+826 DVTKSQGFI
-835 NEGEMINFI
+835 NEEELKQNI
-844 LALIP
+844 LALTP
-849 KEARKIGIEHR
+849 EEARKLGIKHR
-860 SELKYLKEKARERKL
+860 SALAYLKKKATEG
-875 NFNTTNMRKILKYYS
+875 
-890 SQGLNT
+890 GLNIKSRNFKKIIG
-896 EAK
+896 ALI